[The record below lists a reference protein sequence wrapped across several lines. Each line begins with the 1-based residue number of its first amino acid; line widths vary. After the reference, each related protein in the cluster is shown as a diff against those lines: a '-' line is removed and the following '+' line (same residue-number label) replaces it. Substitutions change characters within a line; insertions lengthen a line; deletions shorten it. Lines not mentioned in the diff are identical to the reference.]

1 MVEELLPTL
10 IVEDDEDQRVLLT
23 RVLEGRGH
31 QVVALEDA
39 ESGLKAFQSTIF
51 PLVILDIKL
60 PGMSGMDLC
69 RKMRLVAG
77 AERTVILF
85 ATGVSGREA
94 LEEALQAGADDYIMK
109 PLTSELLHVRLT
121 IAERQVRA
129 HQAQKQLEEDLL
141 RDALRDALTGL
152 PNRRLFLERLDRA
165 ARRHREQEESI
176 FSVLYV
182 DLDDFEELNEQHGRN
197 GGDEVLREVGQRLE
211 TCVRP
216 VDTVARMVDDEFVL
230 LLDGLN
236 DASDAVHVAEKIHE
250 SLSAPVGLPE
260 VETFCTACIGIAL
273 NVTGFEKPSDMIR
286 DAKTAALAAHEE
298 DGGSSHR
305 IFDPVLHAGV
315 LARVHLESRVRMAVE
330 REEMVLH
337 YQPVVSL
344 HTGDVTGFE
353 ALIRWQDPERG
364 LVFPNDFIPV
374 AEDTGLIVPIG
385 WWGLEEACSQLK
397 DWQDRFPREK
407 PISVGVNFSSHQ
419 FEQPDFYD
427 QIEDRLSRFKVHP
440 NTLNVEIT
448 ESALMSDLDV
458 IADVLQRLKE
468 RAVRL
473 HIDDFG
479 TGYSSLSYLCRI
491 PIHTLKIDRSF
502 VVRMMESPADFEIVR
517 TIVQLARN
525 LELSIIAEGVETEAQ
540 LKLLR
545 ELGCE
550 EAQGYLFSR
559 AIVVEEASALLA
571 AEALP
576 WEGL

>member
-23 RVLEGRGH
+23 RVLESRGH
-31 QVVALEDA
+31 EVVACEDA
-39 ESGLKAFQSTIF
+39 ESGLKAFQRTIF

-69 RKMRLVAG
+69 RKIRLVPD

-109 PLTSELLHVRLT
+109 PLISELLHVRLT

-152 PNRRLFLERLDRA
+152 ANRRLFLERLDRA
-165 ARRHREQEESI
+165 ARRHRDREESI

-182 DLDDFEELNEQHGRN
+182 DLDDFDQINEENGRD
-197 GGDEVLREVGQRLE
+197 GGDEVLREVGRRLE

-216 VDTVARMVDDEFVL
+216 VDTVARMGDDEFVL

-236 DASDAVHVAEKIHE
+236 DASDPVRFAEKIHE

-260 VETFCTACIGIAL
+260 VETFCSACIGIAL

-330 REEMVLH
+330 REEMILH

-344 HTGDVTGFE
+344 QTGEVTGFE

-364 LVFPNDFIPV
+364 LVFPNDFIGV
-374 AEDTGLIVPIG
+374 AEDTGLIIPIG

-397 DWQDRFPREK
+397 DWQERFPREN
-407 PISVGVNFSSHQ
+407 PISVGVNFSSRQ

-427 QIEDRLSRFKVHP
+427 QIEDRLSRFELHP
-440 NTLNVEIT
+440 NTLHVEIT
-448 ESALMSDLDV
+448 ESALMSDLEG
-458 IADVLQRLKE
+458 IAEVLQRLKE
-468 RAVRL
+468 RSVRL

-502 VVRMMESPADFEIVR
+502 VVRMMESSADLEIVR

-540 LKLLR
+540 LELLR
-545 ELGCE
+545 ELGCD

-559 AIVVEEASALLA
+559 AIAVEEAATLLA
-571 AEALP
+571 AETLP